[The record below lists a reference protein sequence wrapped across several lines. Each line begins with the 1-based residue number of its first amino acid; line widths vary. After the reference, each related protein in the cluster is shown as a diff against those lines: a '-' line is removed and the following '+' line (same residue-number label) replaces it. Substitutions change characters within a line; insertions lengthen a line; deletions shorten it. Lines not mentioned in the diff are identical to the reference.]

1 MKRPAC
7 RVLAIGIER
16 NGIACGGGMKDGVST
31 VPQVIVR
38 ITDMLNR
45 FLTCIGG
52 KGG

>member
-1 MKRPAC
+1 MELPA
-7 RVLAIGIER
+7 A
-16 NGIACGGGMKDGVST
+16 AGMKDGVST